1 MSEGYTEHERAAAG
15 MDHDDSIR
23 ERVSDFGSRLAEEG
37 PRALLEQAEQ
47 LVPDPVKVQVR
58 EYPLLA
64 LALGMG
70 VGVFL
75 GMKKS
80 DEVIAA
86 ASSLIAAAATANLNT
101 VLSGLRGDGDEE

>member
-23 ERVSDFGSRLAEEG
+23 EKVSDFGSRLAAEG
-37 PRALLEQAEQ
+37 PEALLEQVEQ
-47 LVPDPVKVQVR
+47 LVPDPVKAQVR
-58 EYPLLA
+58 EFPLLA
-64 LALGMG
+64 VAIG
-70 VGVFL
+70 VGAGVFL

-80 DEVIAA
+80 NEVIAA

-101 VLSGLRGDGDEE
+101 VLSGMRGEGEEE

>member
-23 ERVSDFGSRLAEEG
+23 EKVSDFGSRLAEEG
-37 PRALLEQAEQ
+37 PEALLEQVEQ
-47 LVPDPVKVQVR
+47 LVPDPVKTQVR
-58 EYPLLA
+58 EFPLLA
-64 LALGMG
+64 VAIGVG

-80 DEVIAA
+80 NEVIAA

-101 VLSGLRGDGDEE
+101 VLSGMRGEGEEE